1 MTKIMKASILLGGAV
16 LCLFGALAWG
26 GTVYKW
32 TDAGGQVHYGDQKPL
47 GVKSEALNIN
57 TGQAEDTAK
66 SGEKEEFQGPAK
78 TAGKKTSAPGDDGGQ
93 GKLQANAAKL
103 AAQRKHNCQLA
114 RKNLQIIRDNGR
126 IRIEDKNGRQRYL
139 SPAEIQAKKN
149 EFERIAKDSCN

>member
-16 LCLFGALAWG
+16 LCLYGALAWG

-32 TDAGGQVHYGDQKPL
+32 TDASGQVHYGDQKPM

-57 TGQAEDTAK
+57 TGQAEDTTK
-66 SGEKEEFQGPAK
+66 SSGQGESQGQSR
-78 TAGKKTSAPGDDGGQ
+78 TAGAKTSAPQSDGGQ

-126 IRIEDKNGRQRYL
+126 IRIEGKDGKQRYL
-139 SPAEIQAKKN
+139 SPAEIEAKKK
-149 EFERIAKDSCN
+149 EFERIATDSCN